1 MTRSRSRRKGETDSE
16 TGPRVRLDSRV
27 PDSQSPPRV
36 HSVDFF
42 LTSSS
47 LEGHSSCF
55 SVVDDV
61 QAKPRMFEIKVC
73 DPYLVLGKP
82 WALYIKHQEYIYY
95 IYILTQCHDTLCPE
109 TLVDQTMLPL
119 SEGGSLF
126 SLTLKFLQK
135 IQITSLLASFQK
147 HAAKIDSDLTRTI
160 RPPFFNWRIGEIVL
174 GQAAVLSTVGVG

>member
-1 MTRSRSRRKGETDSE
+1 MYQRGVT
-16 TGPRVRLDSRV
+16 
-27 PDSQSPPRV
+27 
-36 HSVDFF
+36 
-42 LTSSS
+42 
-47 LEGHSSCF
+47 
-55 SVVDDV
+55 
-61 QAKPRMFEIKVC
+61 
-73 DPYLVLGKP
+73 YLVLGKP
-82 WALYIKHQEYIYY
+82 WALYIKHQEYIIY
-95 IYILTQCHDTLCPE
+95 IYILTQCPDTLCPE

-119 SEGGSLF
+119 SPEGGSLF

>member
-1 MTRSRSRRKGETDSE
+1 MYQRGVT
-16 TGPRVRLDSRV
+16 
-27 PDSQSPPRV
+27 
-36 HSVDFF
+36 
-42 LTSSS
+42 
-47 LEGHSSCF
+47 
-55 SVVDDV
+55 
-61 QAKPRMFEIKVC
+61 
-73 DPYLVLGKP
+73 YLVLGKP

-119 SEGGSLF
+119 SPEGGSLF

-174 GQAAVLSTVGVG
+174 GQAAVLSPISRSSPRILPIARQPMALSLRPGLQGVYPLTG